1 MYTGVKT
8 WMRAGA
14 GVESGGWFARM
25 GPEGRRGALLMRAV
39 GFSYVGATYVLY
51 LSGEREFGVLPV
63 TAAFLAA
70 AFLMKVMPWERCD
83 AARVRLLAVPAFAL
97 VSFLIVRMTGLGFSA
112 GFFYAAVAN
121 GVFVFGFRRGMAY
134 AGFIMLLLF
143 GDILWAHPQR
153 GVLWALEQAAS
164 WSWPLAF
171 VIGICTLAVESMR
184 RQAHAQELLA
194 ELEEAHAELRRYA
207 ERARELAVSEERNR
221 IAREIHDAVGHHLT
235 VVNVQLEAAG
245 KLLARD
251 PGRAAEAVARAK
263 SSASEALSEA
273 RRAVRALKPPSMEGR
288 AGLRALDDL
297 VREFHGSGVAVS
309 FEVSGER
316 RPLPPEV
323 EFILYRAL
331 QEGLT
336 NALRHSGADRV
347 EVRLDLCGEAV
358 RLSVRDDGRGTS
370 EGASGGGFGLEG
382 LRERVAEAGGRISA
396 GDARGGGFA
405 LEVELPA
412 GAGA

>member
-1 MYTGVKT
+1 MRTKVKGWTCTRTG
-8 WMRAGA
+8 RNDP
-14 GVESGGWFARM
+14 GGWFARV

-70 AFLMKVMPWERCD
+70 AFLMRVMPWDRGD
-83 AARVRLLAVPAFAL
+83 AAGVRILTIPAFAL
-97 VSFLIVRMTGLGFSA
+97 VSFLIIRMTGFGLTTGFL
-112 GFFYAAVAN
+112 YAAVAN
-121 GVFVFGFRRGMAY
+121 GVFVFGFRWGMAY
-134 AGFIMLLLF
+134 AGFIVLLLF
-143 GDILWAHPQR
+143 GDLLWMYPQK

-171 VIGICTLAVESMR
+171 VIGICTLAVEAMK
-184 RQAHAQELLA
+184 QQIHAQELLA
-194 ELEEAHAELRRYA
+194 ELEDTHAELRRYA

-221 IAREIHDAVGHHLT
+221 IAREIHDSVGHHLT

-263 SSASEALSEA
+263 ASASEALSEA
-273 RRAVRALKPPSMEGR
+273 RRAVRALRPPSMGRR
-288 AGLRALDDL
+288 AGLRFLDDL
-297 VREFHGSGVAVS
+297 VREFHGSGVVVS
-309 FEVSGER
+309 FEVTGEEH
-316 RPLPPEV
+316 PLPWEV
-323 EFILYRAL
+323 EFVLYRVL

-336 NALRHSGADRV
+336 NALKHSGADRV
-347 EVRLDLCGEAV
+347 EVRLELCGETV
-358 RLSVRDDGRGTS
+358 RLSVTDDGRG
-370 EGASGGGFGLEG
+370 ASGGTSGGFGLEG
-382 LRERVAEAGGRISA
+382 LRERVEEVGGRISA
-396 GDARGGGFA
+396 GGACGGGFA

-412 GAGA
+412 GVGA